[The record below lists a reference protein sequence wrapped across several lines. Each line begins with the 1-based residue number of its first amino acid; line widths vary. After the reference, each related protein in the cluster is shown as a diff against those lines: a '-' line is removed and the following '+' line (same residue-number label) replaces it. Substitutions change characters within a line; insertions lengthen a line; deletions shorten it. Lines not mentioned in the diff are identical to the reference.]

1 MRLKILEED
10 NDLDPLL
17 SVVNLVDIFVV
28 FTAALLMIIVQNPM
42 NPFSAEEVVVVK
54 NPNQDNMEMIVKKG
68 KEIERYKSSD
78 EIGEGEGERAGVAYR
93 LKDGSF
99 IYIPE

>member
-1 MRLKILEED
+1 MGLKILAED

-42 NPFSAEEVVVVK
+42 NPFSAKEVVVVT
-54 NPNQDNMEMIVKKG
+54 NPNQDNMEVVVKKG
-68 KEIERYKSSD
+68 KEIKRYTNSN

-99 IYIPE
+99 IYVPE